1 MAMSIIDRLLALIG
15 IKRIT
20 LTLIGDEREGG
31 YTYITCRQL
40 PGFTFMLEPGEDRNL
55 RAFVDAI
62 DEPLTAYLVA
72 HFKAE
77 SRAHQ
82 VQLTGMR
89 QSKAKNYVAELG
101 YA

>member
-1 MAMSIIDRLLALIG
+1 MSMIDRLLALIG
-15 IKRIT
+15 IRRIKIT
-20 LTLIGDEREGG
+20 FIGHERGGG
-31 YTYITCRQL
+31 YTYITSPQL
-40 PGFTFMLEPGEDRNL
+40 PGFTFMLDPGEERDL

-62 DEPLTAYLVA
+62 EKPLMTYLVA

-77 SRAHQ
+77 SRIRQ
-82 VQLTGMR
+82 VHLTGMR